1 MKIVIIEPLGIA
13 EEKLA
18 EAAAAAKAR
27 GHEIAVYD
35 TRAEDAAEM
44 AERGRDADVI
54 IVANQPF
61 LREVIE
67 QCGKLKLLSVAFTGV
82 DHVDLDCCRERGIA
96 VCNAAGYSTNAVA
109 ELAFGLAI
117 SVLRSIPPCDR
128 ACRAGGTKAGLVGS
142 ELYGKTFGVI
152 GTGAIGGKVA
162 KIAQAFGCRVV
173 AYSRT
178 AKPEMQ
184 AAGVEYLPLE
194 ELLRISDIVSLHV
207 PMSAE
212 TKGLIGKKEIG
223 LMKESAI
230 LLNTARGGVL
240 DSAALAEAL
249 NEGRIAGAGIDVFE
263 TEPPIPEDH
272 PLLHSRNT
280 VVTPHVA
287 FASQEALFTRA
298 GIVFE
303 NILKWED
310 GKPQNVIC

>member
-1 MKIVIIEPLGIA
+1 MKIVIIEPLGIT

-27 GHEIAVYD
+27 GHEITAYD
-35 TRAEDAAEM
+35 TRTDDAGEL

-61 LREVIE
+61 RREVIE
-67 QCGKLKLLSVAFTGV
+67 QCKKLRLLSVAFTGV
-82 DHVDLDCCRERGIA
+82 DHVDLECCKEKGIA

-109 ELAFGLAI
+109 ELAFGLAV
-117 SVLRSIPPCDR
+117 SVLRNIPACDK
-128 ACRAGGTKAGLVGS
+128 ACRDGGAKEGLVGG
-142 ELYGKTFGVI
+142 ELYGKIFGVV

-178 AKPEMQ
+178 VKPEIQ
-184 AAGVEYLPLE
+184 AAGVEYMPLE

-212 TKGLIGKKEIG
+212 TKGLIGKKEIA
-223 LMKESAI
+223 LMKKTAI

-240 DSAALAEAL
+240 DSEALAEAL

-263 TEPPIPEDH
+263 MEPPIPEDH

-287 FASQEALFTRA
+287 FASHEALFTRA
-298 GIVFE
+298 EIVFE
-303 NILKWED
+303 NMIKWED